1 MMGMSDRLVLKVR
14 FNDKLESALLNDYR
28 ITGIKW
34 NDVDNGHYLEIT
46 VSKKDILSAIS
57 AGEFKETK
65 TALESINLKE
75 ENCVLSELVDKKDK
89 EIKELEGWVDWY
101 KMWHKK
107 FQIEIENLKTELE
120 TYRPTKLH
128 GNGQCKCFNCNA
140 INWTDWCSS
149 YKGHTY
155 CDNCLKVVLED
166 ERQQQLKPFI
176 KLLNEIKEY
185 ATTPIK
191 DDGYSVNLKI
201 PYEIA
206 EYVDN
211 HINALLG
218 KSE

>member
-1 MMGMSDRLVLKVR
+1 M
-14 FNDKLESALLNDYR
+14 NDYR

-46 VSKKDILSAIS
+46 VSKKDILFAIS

-128 GNGQCKCFNCNA
+128 GNCQCKCFNCNT

-191 DDGYSVNLKI
+191 DDGYSVNLKT